1 MLSITNIFEG
11 KKNDYMF
18 RNKLEPGM
26 IVLIVLKR
34 DQGTNRRV
42 KGAIKD
48 ILTKSKRHTRGIK
61 VRLSDGQIGRV
72 QKIL

>member
-1 MLSITNIFEG
+1 MISLTNLFEG
-11 KKNDYMF
+11 KNDYML
-18 RNKLEPGM
+18 RDKLGPGV
-26 IVLIVLKR
+26 IVLIVLKQ

-42 KGAIKD
+42 KGAIEK
-48 ILTKSKRHTRGIK
+48 ILTKSKRHSRGIK